1 MTQTTNAEPS
11 ILNPDAPFLL
21 QDLMQGDDSVAEHPL
36 FVSLREEDI
45 LSGLQIIRDSK
56 YLSEASR
63 MEVLSNLWRINYKKK
78 PPSIEEFLTDDWL
91 GPMHES
97 LYPHAKNILIDF
109 WKDNSPYRHL
119 IMAMAIG
126 TGKSTISAIHN
137 LYVTTLLFLMRNP
150 KKFFGLAPSSSV
162 VQALISFSMEKAEQL
177 LLQPFMQ
184 ILLTSKRYHR
194 VKQEEHL
201 LRHQE
206 ENPDKVCW
214 TTAGRIGKLQFPN
227 DIHYI
232 IASTPY
238 QLLGLNLI
246 QATLSEISFFIERG
260 LSPDYI
266 WRIFQDCKGRIQA
279 RFGADKRLCGVVLDS
294 SPNDIDASPI
304 DKYIFNGEAAKDP
317 LNYVVTGS
325 QWKMFEQDPELKRI
339 KENYPI
345 YAKTGETFKVF
356 RGSSTLP
363 AEIIDEVRAKDFSS
377 DEVFDVPIDLNR
389 VFMENTIKCVKDYC
403 GYPAGMTD
411 KLIQEMSLIEGV
423 FSPQLKNFYT
433 YIYAPSTQSAN
444 QLLWNQ
450 VRDKFFLK
458 IGEHRYEF
466 YRAPRERRWMHFDL
480 SETGDIAGIV
490 VSHPE
495 WDVKKEEIVIVHD
508 FTIAI
513 SPGKGRINL
522 DSIRTFPEDLR
533 DKGGMVIE
541 KITFDRYQSATT
553 IQYLTEKGFKVEKLS
568 VDSDKKP
575 YLSYVSLINTGRVKA
590 GRNIFLK
597 NNLRSIRE
605 VQTDSGKTKIDHLI
619 GKLTYEDGAAWDV
632 SSMGM
637 NAKDVSDCGAAT
649 AYLILH
655 EFKGVP
661 RYQWKEIEVSPEIPT
676 TKKSEN
682 NAEFKQ
688 AFLKEMRKNLSS
700 LGLTVKIES

>member
-1 MTQTTNAEPS
+1 MVTD
-11 ILNPDAPFLL
+11 LVFVNPDASFLI
-21 QDLMQGDDSVAEHPL
+21 QDLVQGDDSVAESD
-36 FVSLREEDI
+36 FFKGLREEDVLAGI
-45 LSGLQIIRDSK
+45 DLIRDNK
-56 YLSEASR
+56 YLSEASKV
-63 MEVLSNLWRINYKKK
+63 EVLSNLWRINYKNK
-78 PPSIEEFLTDDWL
+78 PPTIEEFLTDGWL

-97 LYPHAKNILIDF
+97 LYPHARNILVNF

-119 IMAMAIG
+119 ILATAIG

-150 KKFFGLAPSSSV
+150 KKFFGLAPSTSL

-177 LLQPFMQ
+177 LLQPFLQ

-201 LRHQE
+201 QRHQE
-206 ENPDKVCW
+206 ENPDKICW

-304 DKYIFNGEAAKDP
+304 DKYIFNGEAAKDHK
-317 LNYVVTGS
+317 NYVVTGS
-325 QWKMFEQDPELKRI
+325 QWEMFEQDPELKRI

-363 AEIIDEVRAKDFSS
+363 AEIVTDGRAK
-377 DEVFDVPIDLNR
+377 EFDSASIQETPIDL
-389 VFMENTIKCVKDYC
+389 FTLYKENTTKCVKDY
-403 GYPAGMTD
+403 GGWPAGTTD
-411 KLIQEMSLIEGV
+411 KLINEMSLIEGV
-423 FSPQLKNFYT
+423 FTPQLKNFYT
-433 YIYAPSTQSAN
+433 YIFAPSTKSSN
-444 QLLWNQ
+444 ELIWNQ
-450 VRDKFFLK
+450 VRDRFFMK
-458 IGEHRYEF
+458 IGERRYEF
-466 YRAPRERRWMHFDL
+466 YRAPRERRWIHIDQA
-480 SETGDIAGIV
+480 ETSDIASIV
-490 VSHPE
+490 ISHPE
-495 WDVKKEEIVIVHD
+495 WDVKRGELIVVHD
-508 FTIAI
+508 LTIAI

-522 DSIRTFPEDLR
+522 DAIRTFPEDLR
-533 DKGGMVIE
+533 DKGGLVIE
-541 KITFDRYQSATT
+541 KITFDRFQSSPT
-553 IQYLTEKGFKVEKLS
+553 IQYLTEKGFKVEKFS
-568 VDSDKKP
+568 VDIDKKP
-575 YLSYVSLINTGRVKA
+575 YLTYVSLINTGRVRA

-605 VQTDSGKTKIDHLI
+605 VKTDSGKTKIDHLI
-619 GKLTYEDGAAWDV
+619 GKLTYEDGADWEL

-637 NAKDVSDCGAAT
+637 NAKDVSDGGAAT
-649 AYLILH
+649 SFLIIH
-655 EFKGVP
+655 EFEGVP
-661 RYQWKEIEVSPEIPT
+661 RYQWKDIELCPDVST
-676 TKKSEN
+676 VKKSEDTD
-682 NAEFKQ
+682 AFKE
-688 AFLKEMRKNLSS
+688 AFRQQMRENLKS
-700 LGLTVKIES
+700 LGLSVKATV

>member
-1 MTQTTNAEPS
+1 MSPENS
-11 ILNPDAPFLL
+11 DAQFLVH
-21 QDLMQGDDSVAEHPL
+21 DLVQGDESVADNEI
-36 FVSLREEDI
+36 FKNLREEDVLAGI
-45 LSGLQIIRDSK
+45 NLIRNSK
-56 YLSEASR
+56 YLSESSKL
-63 MEVLSNLWRINYKKK
+63 ELLSNLWRINYKRK
-78 PPSIEEFLTDDWL
+78 PPTIEEFLTDDWL

-97 LYPHAKNILIDF
+97 LYPHARNILVNF

-119 IMAMAIG
+119 ILAMAIG

-177 LLQPFMQ
+177 LLQPFLQ
-184 ILLTSKRYHR
+184 ILLTSQRYHR
-194 VKQEEHL
+194 VKQEEYL
-201 LRHQE
+201 ARHQE
-206 ENPDKVCW
+206 ENPDKICW

-279 RFGADKRLCGVVLDS
+279 RFGADKRLCGVILDS

-304 DKYIFNGEAAKDP
+304 DKYVFNGEAAKDP
-317 LNYVVTGS
+317 KNYVVTGS
-325 QWKMFEQDPELKRI
+325 QWEMFEQDPELKRI

-345 YAKTGETFKVF
+345 YVKTNETFKVF

-363 AEIIDEVRAKDFSS
+363 AEVITDGRAEDFSKE
-377 DEVFDVPIDLNR
+377 EVFDVPVDLHR
-389 VFMENTIKCVKDYC
+389 AFIENTIKCVKDYC

-411 KLIQEMSLIEGV
+411 KLIQEMSLIEDV
-423 FSPQLKNFYT
+423 FTPQLKNLYT

-444 QLLWNQ
+444 QLIWNQ

-458 IGEHRYEF
+458 IGEKRYEF
-466 YRAPRERRWMHFDL
+466 YRSPRERRWIHIDQA
-480 SETGDIAGIV
+480 ETSDIASIV
-490 VSHPE
+490 ISHPE
-495 WDVKKEEIVIVHD
+495 WDVKNNELVVVHD
-508 FTIAI
+508 LTIAI

-522 DSIRTFPEDLR
+522 DAIRTFPEDLR
-533 DKGGMVIE
+533 DKGGLVIE
-541 KITFDRYQSATT
+541 KITFDRFQSSTT
-553 IQYLTEKGFKVEKLS
+553 IQYLTEKGFKVERFS
-568 VDSDKKP
+568 VDTDKKP
-575 YLSYVSLINTGRVKA
+575 YLTYVSLINTGRVKA

-597 NNLRSIRE
+597 NNLRSIKE
-605 VQTDSGKTKIDHLI
+605 VKTDSGKTKIDHLI
-619 GKLTYEDGAAWDV
+619 GKLTYEDGAGWEI

-637 NAKDVSDCGAAT
+637 NAKDVSDGGAAT
-649 AYLILH
+649 SFLIVH
-655 EFKGVP
+655 EFEGVP
-661 RYQWKEIEVSPEIPT
+661 RYQWKNIELPPEIPAL
-676 TKKSEN
+676 KKSETN
-682 NAEFKQ
+682 EAFKE
-688 AFLKEMRKNLSS
+688 AFRQQMRENLKS
-700 LGLTVKIES
+700 LGLAVKTA

>member
-1 MTQTTNAEPS
+1 MNTNMKPV
-11 ILNPDAPFLL
+11 NPDALFLI
-21 QDLMQGDDSVAEHPL
+21 QDLAQGDDSVAESD
-36 FVSLREEDI
+36 FFKDLREEDVLTGI
-45 LSGLQIIRDSK
+45 ELIRDNK
-56 YLSEASR
+56 YLSEASKV
-63 MEVLSNLWRINYKKK
+63 EVLSNIWRINYKQK

-97 LYPHAKNILIDF
+97 LYPHARNILVDF

-119 IMAMAIG
+119 ILAMAIG

-150 KKFFGLAPSSSV
+150 KKFFGLAPSTSL

-177 LLQPFMQ
+177 LLQPFLQ
-184 ILLTSKRYHR
+184 ILLTSKRYRR

-201 LRHQE
+201 LRHQL
-206 ENPDKVCW
+206 ENPDKICW
-214 TTAGRIGKLQFPN
+214 TTAGHIGKLQFPN

-304 DKYIFNGEAAKDP
+304 DKYIFNGEAARDQK
-317 LNYVVTGS
+317 NYVVTGS
-325 QWKMFEQDPELKRI
+325 QWAMFEQDPEMKRI

-345 YAKTGETFKVF
+345 YVKTGETFKVF
-356 RGSSTLP
+356 RGSSTQP
-363 AEIIDEVRAKDFSS
+363 AEIVTEERAK
-377 DEVFDVPIDLNR
+377 EFDSASIQETPVDLYTLYK
-389 VFMENTIKCVKDYC
+389 ENTTKCVKDY
-403 GYPAGMTD
+403 GGWPAGTTD
-411 KLIQEMSLIEGV
+411 KLINEMSLIEGV

-433 YIYAPSTQSAN
+433 YIFAPSTKSAN
-444 QLLWNQ
+444 ELIWNQ
-450 VRDKFFLK
+450 VRDKFFIK
-458 IGEHRYEF
+458 IGDRRYEF
-466 YRAPRERRWMHFDL
+466 YRAPRERRWIHIDQA
-480 SETGDIAGIV
+480 ETSDIASIV
-490 VSHPE
+490 ISHPE
-495 WDVKKEEIVIVHD
+495 WDVKKGEMIVVHD

-522 DSIRTFPEDLR
+522 DAIRTFPEDLR
-533 DKGGMVIE
+533 DKGGLVIE
-541 KITFDRYQSATT
+541 KITFDRFQSSTT
-553 IQYLTEKGFKVEKLS
+553 IQYLTEKGFKAERFS
-568 VDSDKKP
+568 VDIDKKP
-575 YLSYVSLINTGRVKA
+575 YLTYVSLINTGRVKA

-605 VQTDSGKTKIDHLI
+605 VKTDSGKTKIDHLI
-619 GKLTYEDGAAWDV
+619 GKLTYEDGADWEL

-637 NAKDVSDCGAAT
+637 NAKDVSDGGAAT
-649 AYLILH
+649 SFLIVH

-661 RYQWKEIEVSPEIPT
+661 RYQWKDIELSAEIPAV
-676 TKKSEN
+676 KKSEDTD
-682 NAEFKQ
+682 AFKE
-688 AFLKEMRKNLSS
+688 AFRQQMRENLES
-700 LGLTVKIES
+700 LGLSVKA

>member
-1 MTQTTNAEPS
+1 MNLDS
-11 ILNPDAPFLL
+11 IPVNPDAPFLIK
-21 QDLMQGDDSVAEHPL
+21 DLIQGDDSVAETER
-36 FVSLREEDI
+36 FENLREEDVLAGI
-45 LSGLQIIRDSK
+45 NLIVNSK
-56 YLSEASR
+56 YLSEALKL
-63 MEVLSNLWRINYKKK
+63 ELLSNIWRLNYKNK
-78 PPSIEEFLTDDWL
+78 PPTIEEFLTDDWL

-97 LYPHAKNILIDF
+97 LYPHARNILINF
-109 WKDNSPYRHL
+109 WRDNSPYRHL
-119 IMAMAIG
+119 ILAMAIG

-177 LLQPFMQ
+177 LLQPFLQ
-184 ILLTSKRYHR
+184 ILLTSSRYHR

-206 ENPDKVCW
+206 ENPDKICW

-304 DKYIFNGEAAKDP
+304 DKYIFNGEAEKDP
-317 LNYVVTGS
+317 KNYVVTGS
-325 QWKMFEQDPELKRI
+325 QWEMFEQDPELKRI

-345 YAKTGETFKVF
+345 YAKTGKTFNVF

-363 AEIIDEVRAKDFSS
+363 AEVIADDIRVKDFNK
-377 DEVFDVPIDLNR
+377 EEIFNVPIDLHR
-389 VFMENTIKCVKDYC
+389 AFTENTIKCVKDYC

-411 KLIQEMSLIEGV
+411 KLIQEMSLIEDV
-423 FSPQLKNFYT
+423 FTPQLKNLYT
-433 YIYAPSTQSAN
+433 YIYAPSNQSAS
-444 QLLWNQ
+444 QLIWNQ

-458 IGEHRYEF
+458 IGEKRYEF
-466 YRAPRERRWMHFDL
+466 YRAPRERRWVHIDQA
-480 SETGDIAGIV
+480 ETGDIASIV
-490 VSHPE
+490 ISHPE
-495 WDVKKEEIVIVHD
+495 WDVKTSEIVIVHD
-508 FTIAI
+508 VTIAI

-522 DSIRTFPEDLR
+522 DAIRTFPEDLR
-533 DKGGMVIE
+533 DKGGLVIE
-541 KITFDRYQSATT
+541 KITFDRFQSSTT
-553 IQYLTEKGFKVEKLS
+553 IQYLTEKGFKVDRFS
-568 VDSDKKP
+568 VDTDKKP
-575 YLSYVSLINTGRVKA
+575 YLTYVSLINTGRVKA

-605 VQTDSGKTKIDHLI
+605 VKTDSGKTKIDHLI
-619 GKLTYEDGAAWDV
+619 GKLTYEDGADWELSA
-632 SSMGM
+632 MGM
-637 NAKDVSDCGAAT
+637 NAKDVSDGGAAT
-649 AYLILH
+649 SFLIVH
-655 EFKGVP
+655 EFEGIP
-661 RYQWKEIEVSPEIPT
+661 RYQWKNIEFSPQIPT
-676 TKKSEN
+676 LKKSAN
-682 NAEFKQ
+682 NEAFKE
-688 AFLKEMRKNLSS
+688 AFRQQMRDNLKNL
-700 LGLTVKIES
+700 GLVIKNT